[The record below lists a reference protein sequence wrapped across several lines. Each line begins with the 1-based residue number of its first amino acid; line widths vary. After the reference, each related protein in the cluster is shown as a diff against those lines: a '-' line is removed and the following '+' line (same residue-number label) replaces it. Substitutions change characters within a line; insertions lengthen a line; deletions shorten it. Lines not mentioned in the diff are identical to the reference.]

1 MPAAPPPAQGFRLD
15 PVATAAD
22 AALLRALYPLYL
34 HDLAAHGADYTL
46 DADGTW
52 QPDLLPYWLSP
63 RAETHALLLRVG
75 APALPAGFALVGTR
89 PFPFMTE
96 GVDVRMA
103 EFFVL
108 APHRRTGLGRRAAH
122 ALFDRFPGTWEVA
135 QLPRNAPA
143 IAFWRS
149 VIRQYT
155 GGAFTETT
163 LAHELRQTFTSRA
176 RAA

>member
-1 MPAAPPPAQGFRLD
+1 MPAASPRPAALHLD
-15 PVATAAD
+15 PVTTVAD

-34 HDLAAHGADYTL
+34 HDLAAHGGDYTL
-46 DADGTW
+46 DAQGTW
-52 QPDLLPYWLSP
+52 QPDLLPYWLTP
-63 RAETHALLLRVG
+63 RAEAHVLLLRVG
-75 APALPAGFALVGTR
+75 EPALPAGFAFVGTR

-103 EFFVL
+103 EFFVV
-108 APHRRTGLGRRAAH
+108 AGHRRTGLGRRAAH

-135 QLPRNAPA
+135 QLPGNAPA

-155 GGAFTETT
+155 GGAFRETCR
-163 LAHELRQTFTSRA
+163 AHELRQTFTSRA